1 MRDDIIQNKIEIFRV
16 LENINDGVATSD
28 HKYVGALRDSL
39 SLLARF
45 QGSDELTLAVKKVFE
60 LSGPWAWR
68 QPPTNEGSGEIMEAV
83 EEAISLLNN
92 AV

>member
-1 MRDDIIQNKIEIFRV
+1 MRDDIIRNKLDIFRL
-16 LENINDGVATSD
+16 LESISDGVGEYN
-28 HKYVGALRDSL
+28 HKYVGVSRESL

-45 QGSDELTLAVKKVFE
+45 QGSDELTLAVKKVFD

-68 QPPTNEGSGEIMEAV
+68 APPTNEGSGEIIEAV

-92 AV
+92 DV